1 VIRVN
6 AWSAKFS
13 LELRYKCVHVRRLG
27 FVECCTNVLLICS
40 EEQVCVVLETVA
52 GVLETAGLE
61 ECGVPAISVC
71 QHISTS
77 QPLREQL
84 AVEVLG
90 AEDPCVV
97 AGLDPG
103 VFNLYWVQVC

>member
-1 VIRVN
+1 M
-6 AWSAKFS
+6 
-13 LELRYKCVHVRRLG
+13 LG
-27 FVECCTNVLLICS
+27 FVECCASVSLVCS
-40 EEQVCVVLETVA
+40 EEQVGVVLEAVA
-52 GVLETAGLE
+52 GVLETEGFE
-61 ECGVPAISVC
+61 DGRVPAISVC

-97 AGLDPG
+97 AGLGPG
-103 VFNLYWVQVC
+103 GFNLYWVQNLQIC